1 MHLEHLVVQE
11 GKEGLKNKTKQNKNH
26 ADEDILK
33 RHRSQPKELPMAK
46 AGTIWGTKQSSSE
59 L

>member
-46 AGTIWGTKQSSSE
+46 AGTI
-59 L
+59 